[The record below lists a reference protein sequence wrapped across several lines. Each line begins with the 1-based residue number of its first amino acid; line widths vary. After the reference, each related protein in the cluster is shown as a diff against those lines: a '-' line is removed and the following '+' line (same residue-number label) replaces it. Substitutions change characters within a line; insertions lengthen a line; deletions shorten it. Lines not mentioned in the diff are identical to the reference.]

1 MLKSLR
7 RAICQFHHYRAAQMG
22 SINQTRQAQFLDVSK
37 SVNYLNRALVTLNIS
52 PRVSLVDEPVQ
63 TVIHGLMPSQKGEFE
78 IRILLDEI
86 NECEASFDYVDVTF
100 YFNLFSNF

>member
-7 RAICQFHHYRAAQMG
+7 TAICQFHPYRAAQMG
-22 SINQTRQAQFLDVSK
+22 SINQTRQTRFLDIRK
-37 SVNYLNRALVTLNIS
+37 SVNCLKRALVTLNVS
-52 PRVSLVDEPVQ
+52 PRVSLVDEPLQ
-63 TVIHGLMPSQKGEFE
+63 TTIHGLRPSQKGEFD

-86 NECEASFDYVDVTF
+86 NKFEANYVGKTF

>member
-22 SINQTRQAQFLDVSK
+22 SINQTRQTRLLDVSG

-52 PRVSLVDEPVQ
+52 PRVSLVDEPVH
-63 TVIHGLMPSQKGEFE
+63 TVIHGLRPSQTGEFE

-86 NECEASFDYVDVTF
+86 NDLELYQR
-100 YFNLFSNF
+100 YFS

>member
-7 RAICQFHHYRAAQMG
+7 TAICQRHPYRAAQMG
-22 SINQTRQAQFLDVSK
+22 SINQTGQTRFVDVRK
-37 SVNYLNRALVTLNIS
+37 SVYCLKRALVTLNVS
-52 PRVSLVDEPVQ
+52 PRVSLVDEPVH

-86 NECEASFDYVDVTF
+86 NK
-100 YFNLFSNF
+100 

>member
-7 RAICQFHHYRAAQMG
+7 TAICQFHPYRAAQMG
-22 SINQTRQAQFLDVSK
+22 SINQTRQARFLDVSK
-37 SVNYLNRALVTLNIS
+37 SVNSLKRALVTLNVS

-63 TVIHGLMPSQKGEFE
+63 TTIHGLRPSQKGEFE
-78 IRILLDEI
+78 IAILLDEI
-86 NECEASFDYVDVTF
+86 NKFNYVGKTF

>member
-7 RAICQFHHYRAAQMG
+7 RAICHFHHYRAAQMG
-22 SINQTRQAQFLDVSK
+22 SINQTRQTRLLDVSE

-52 PRVSLVDEPVQ
+52 PPVSLVDEPVQ
-63 TVIHGLMPSQKGEFE
+63 TVIHGLRPSQKGEFE

-86 NECEASFDYVDVTF
+86 NIIYVDRRI
-100 YFNLFSNF
+100 YFNLLSNF

>member
-7 RAICQFHHYRAAQMG
+7 TEICQFHHYRAAHMG
-22 SINQTRQAQFLDVSK
+22 SINQTRQTRFLDVSK
-37 SVNYLNRALVTLNIS
+37 SVNSFNRALVTLNIS
-52 PRVSLVDEPVQ
+52 PRVSLVDEPVH

-86 NECEASFDYVDVTF
+86 NIPIQ
-100 YFNLFSNF
+100 